1 MKNYSFELMNMSKLF
16 TVLID
21 TTKLTSGVD
30 TTTKRVYDVKNIN
43 KVCQDWEW
51 IGASGWRDVY
61 GYNTEYKNKKS
72 SEILFE
78 LAGRR
83 IRRLKMKISYGDYT
97 LLKKFKENCIN
108 LQYLKPTLFDITMKD
123 IHQPLKHLTQL
134 ESLHIL
140 DTFPERLN
148 NDSIYKNIFEHL
160 TNNIE
165 AISINSSSLF
175 VRPFP
180 SICLKN
186 FNGLSKLKYL
196 QIQRWQLDAGA
207 TTVLSLMTS
216 LDTLDI
222 EVGKLRSSPCLHCA
236 YSG

>member
-1 MKNYSFELMNMSKLF
+1 LVFIIKFL
-16 TVLID
+16 
-21 TTKLTSGVD
+21 
-30 TTTKRVYDVKNIN
+30 
-43 KVCQDWEW
+43 VCQDWEW
-51 IGASGWRDVY
+51 IGAGGWRDVY
-61 GYNTEYKNKKS
+61 EYNTEYKNKKS

-97 LLKKFKENCIN
+97 LLKKFEENCIN
-108 LQYLKPTLFDITMKD
+108 LQYLKLTLFDITMKD
-123 IHQPLKHLTQL
+123 IYQPLKHLTQL

-180 SICLKN
+180 SICLK
-186 FNGLSKLKYL
+186 
-196 QIQRWQLDAGA
+196 
-207 TTVLSLMTS
+207 VLYIIVILW
-216 LDTLDI
+216 
-222 EVGKLRSSPCLHCA
+222 
-236 YSG
+236 YYYYYYY